1 VPVRHNQR
9 VPWRRFLL
17 FAVLLLVAAS
27 LVSAM
32 APRSERVSNPPSE
45 PLPARSLASEVRASL
60 PADKVVRARVGDVV
74 RLTVSAPVSDTVRLS
89 DLGLEQPV
97 DADLP
102 AEFVFVADRPGRFAV
117 RLHHAAE
124 TVGTLRISA

>member
-1 VPVRHNQR
+1 VRHNQR

-32 APRSERVSNPPSE
+32 QPRSERGSDPPSE

-60 PADKVVRARVGDVV
+60 PKDEVVRARVGDVV
-74 RLTVSAPVSDTVRLS
+74 RLTVSAPASDTVELS

-97 DADLP
+97 DPELP
-102 AEFVFVADRPGRFAV
+102 AELVFVADRPGRFAV
-117 RLHHAAE
+117 RLHNAAE